1 MSDLGDKSVVSVTLP
16 AELKVGKFA
25 EARVKEI
32 LELRSTIGEA
42 PSMNNYLFFL

>member
-1 MSDLGDKSVVSVTLP
+1 MTDIGEKSVALP

-32 LELRSTIGEA
+32 FELRSTIGKSKSKIVMAERKI
-42 PSMNNYLFFL
+42 